1 MSVQANAPDRVPPVD
16 IVIEDE
22 RWIDAGLEDL
32 SSRAVAATAQY
43 LGLGPVEVVVLGCND
58 ERIAGLNDHFRG
70 KSRPTNVLSWP
81 VNDPEPRDPGARPAL
96 PSGHGRH
103 AGDMIELGDIAI
115 SYDTCLREADE
126 QGKPLADH
134 VVHLV
139 VHATLHLIGYDH
151 EIDADAE
158 TMEGC
163 ERSVLGL
170 LGIPDPYADSH
181 AASAGGADDRRPAK
195 HEASHQDTEQGA

>member
-1 MSVQANAPDRVPPVD
+1 MT
-16 IVIEDE
+16 
-22 RWIDAGLEDL
+22 L
-32 SSRAVAATAQY
+32 
-43 LGLGPVEVVVLGCND
+43 
-58 ERIAGLNDHFRG
+58 RIA
-70 KSRPTNVLSWP
+70 T
-81 VNDPEPRDPGARPAL
+81 
-96 PSGHGRH
+96 
-103 AGDMIELGDIAI
+103 GDDLAAI
-115 SYDTCLREADE
+115 MTAE

-181 AASAGGADDRRPAK
+181 AASAGGADDRRPAT